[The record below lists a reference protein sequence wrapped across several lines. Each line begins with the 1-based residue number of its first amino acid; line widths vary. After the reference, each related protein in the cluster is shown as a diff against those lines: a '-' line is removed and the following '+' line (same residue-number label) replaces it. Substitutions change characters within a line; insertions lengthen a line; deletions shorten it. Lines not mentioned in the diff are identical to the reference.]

1 MALPPQLIKLK
12 RKRGDEPVDTLY
24 IQREGKEASKKQQLD
39 SSFKFQRLRPS
50 NEENDLSSSAV
61 IVGSDGQTDKL
72 PKDEAANNARLD
84 TNYSSMPLTAPEST
98 SSQKRKE
105 PPTDS
110 PLRPKR
116 VFHLSQERSSSTLR
130 RSSSNTSLNRIHKQR
145 GPRRSGIA
153 VFSEQ
158 KRKANLQKLA
168 KRDSISNLAKS
179 VSKPQAEGERPELHP
194 STTNNAS
201 SSTQPRKRPTASAQE
216 RKWRDST
223 WTKPSAKGWT
233 GQDIPEPAMDT
244 NGYDDALDLKLVAEL
259 QAWSVEEARAHPA
272 PSSTQPAS
280 TLAEGQSKG
289 DLLSR
294 QQANAKPLKHRP
306 KPQPPREPTPNPPPT
321 GVADANPDANPM
333 DDADLMDQDEDDDEY
348 VYDTY
353 IREPELSTSTR
364 TSTNPNTTTT
374 LSSIQAPEAE
384 NSGLNVGYLI
394 IRAQDTEAWE
404 EFLSDGEGDSE
415 GEWESSDSNAEDYRG
430 NDYPE
435 DEDGDG
441 SSWVGSD
448 EYGAKEGTGSEYGSG
463 DAEWDD

>member
-1 MALPPQLIKLK
+1 
-12 RKRGDEPVDTLY
+12 
-24 IQREGKEASKKQQLD
+24 
-39 SSFKFQRLRPS
+39 
-50 NEENDLSSSAV
+50 
-61 IVGSDGQTDKL
+61 
-72 PKDEAANNARLD
+72 
-84 TNYSSMPLTAPEST
+84 
-98 SSQKRKE
+98 
-105 PPTDS
+105 
-110 PLRPKR
+110 
-116 VFHLSQERSSSTLR
+116 
-130 RSSSNTSLNRIHKQR
+130 
-145 GPRRSGIA
+145 
-153 VFSEQ
+153 
-158 KRKANLQKLA
+158 
-168 KRDSISNLAKS
+168 
-179 VSKPQAEGERPELHP
+179 
-194 STTNNAS
+194 
-201 SSTQPRKRPTASAQE
+201 
-216 RKWRDST
+216 
-223 WTKPSAKGWT
+223 
-233 GQDIPEPAMDT
+233 MDT

-415 GEWESSDSNAEDYRG
+415 GEWESSDSNGTYILLLSTLYVWGLRCVLDMPGLRVEICCGISLSRRVFSRRGLFGKGVQLTRVLYSGGLPRERLPRGRGWRWEFLGWKRRVWCQRGYRQ
-430 NDYPE
+430 
-435 DEDGDG
+435 
-441 SSWVGSD
+441 
-448 EYGAKEGTGSEYGSG
+448 
-463 DAEWDD
+463 